1 MKKKKLK
8 LAFGFFLGLVTASL
22 FIGIRFLES
31 ERFAGMVK
39 EFISKKSPDAF
50 GLKGDFSNLKLYFF
64 PPGIGITNPQ
74 LNIQKNNV
82 LKKPIESKIEAKEMR
97 VHFEPIQMLSGT
109 IQVSNVVIQQ
119 GALDLTVFSDFF
131 KGKTEKKRGNQ
142 TRWSELFELQLNG
155 VELQDTYVHVS
166 IETPEDPNQKIQSEF
181 VVKSLSAHKEKKKKN
196 GWLTSAALVKAVKFN
211 IPKKVSDFP
220 IQAADELEWSLIL
233 TEEGVRLNPM
243 KIKTSGLEIT
253 AEGKVTGDVLDPND
267 PLVFALNST
276 VKSDLHDFLSAYEI
290 TPDANG
296 TVVGS
301 VFASGK
307 LKEFEKS
314 LKTNFKIS
322 GENTSWKDC
331 YAASFEGDGVLDLSE
346 KMVQLKNLVL
356 HEKKEKDQGGQ
367 IRFSETKFSLTS
379 PLDQL
384 KSKVEFKNASLHWA
398 AGIILQDIYSLR
410 SNLDGAVDLSFKKGN
425 LEIKPEIMLKGF
437 AFTNQ
442 KYKVNRPL
450 FNIIKPRE
458 PLKIRGLMTMK
469 KGSGKIDFEK
479 VTVGMRNTNFEANG
493 FIGVKNGFDLHVK
506 GNVDLADVD
515 QIAEIPIRGN
525 GSLATHI
532 SGNSDGVVLDFDPI
546 LKNAEYVGLK
556 LGELTGRVTY
566 DQLADELRFSGIH
579 AKQGRTFYT
588 IQEGFVDLS
597 NESEI
602 RIPAI
607 INTGRTEDLNKVLE
621 KYTSM
626 ISWYPVELKGEVHG
640 SVLIHGKTDFAKM
653 IIESKL
659 EGTDWR
665 YLGERARKVLMNA
678 GYDQGTYFA
687 KDVVLTKSA
696 GSIKGFLEFDS
707 KTRDLNWTFSTD
719 SFSFSDIDFFE
730 RLEVPA
736 RSKIEIKSVGSG
748 RLNHLVSNTTGRF
761 YQTRVK
767 GEVLEPTTF
776 SFEVSESTLR
786 ANVELF
792 GQKLRSSLKYAL
804 TPKQPSSFTVDFS
817 NLDFTPLLLILNP
830 KLLDDSKLLGLVDGR
845 IQYDFLSTQSE
856 LAKGEIILNKYIL
869 RKTGFE
875 LSLLEPI
882 QTGIQLG
889 YFQINPTRIRTNQS
903 ELILSGEGARG
914 DIDLKLKGEVDLAL
928 AEVFSS
934 SIQKVNGKGDVSLR
948 ISGPLKDLK
957 MNGDLFFQN
966 TYFLM
971 RWLQT
976 PFEEMDG
983 RIKISQ
989 NLIDVSS
996 IEGFLGEEL
1005 FSLNGKIYT
1014 YTSKF
1019 PTLDLHARL
1028 ENNKIKM
1035 QPIDLAQVRG
1045 QLMIKGDHPPYS
1057 ISGALDLV
1065 QGLWTKSFSQS
1076 GGAVGGRTDRFAPVD
1091 PDKQKISEI
1100 FNLNLSIN
1108 APQGFFVRNEIMD
1121 GEFRGKIRLVGP
1133 AEDPKMLG
1141 EGQLVQGK
1149 ILFRDRPFI
1158 LESAKI
1164 IFDDPYAL
1172 KPKFNVSAVSEVN
1185 NYKVRV
1191 LAYGKSDSWKAE
1203 FTSTP
1208 YLSQND
1214 IFSLLASGSTSS
1226 DGSRFRSMDRSYVNQ
1241 GEAASL
1247 VLHSLEFGKD
1257 VQSKTGF
1264 QFDVE
1269 EAVDSQSASSIFSP
1283 QNRSS
1288 NVAAPKLVLK
1298 RQVGRKIGISI
1309 GSTVGVGNQVQREVN
1324 AEYLLGNSVSVMGVW
1339 NNFEEVNT
1347 RETRT
1352 SFGLDLKLNK
1362 RFK

>member
-8 LAFGFFLGLVTASL
+8 LAIGFFLGIVTAS
-22 FIGIRFLES
+22 FIGGIQFLES
-31 ERFAGMVK
+31 GRFAGIVK
-39 EFISKKSPDAF
+39 EFISKKSPEAF

-82 LKKPIESKIEAKEMR
+82 LKKPIEARIEAKEMR

-119 GALDLTVFSDFF
+119 GSLDLEVFSDFF
-131 KGKTEKKRGNQ
+131 KDKTEKKKGSP
-142 TRWSELFELQLNG
+142 TSWSELFELQVNG
-155 VELQDTYVHVS
+155 IELENTYVHIS
-166 IETPEDPNQKIQSEF
+166 IESPAVPNQKIESEF
-181 VVKSLSAHKEKKKKN
+181 VVKSLIAHKEKKKKN
-196 GWLTSAALVKAVKFN
+196 GLLTSSALVKAVKFN
-211 IPKKVSDFP
+211 IPKNVSDFP
-220 IQAADELEWSLIL
+220 IQAAQELEWNLVL
-233 TEEGVRLNPM
+233 TEEGVRLRPLRINM
-243 KIKTSGLEIT
+243 SGLEIT
-253 AEGKVTGDVLDPND
+253 AEGTVTGDVLDPKD
-267 PLVFALNST
+267 PLVFELNT
-276 VKSDLHDFLSAYEI
+276 GMKADLHDFLSAYDI
-290 TPDANG
+290 TSEASG
-296 TVVGS
+296 TVEGAV
-301 VFASGK
+301 AAKGK

-314 LKTNFKIS
+314 LKTSFKIS
-322 GENTSWKDC
+322 GQNLNWKDC
-331 YAASFEGDGVLDLSE
+331 FAASLEGEGDLDLSE
-346 KMVQLKNLVL
+346 KMIQLKKFFLY
-356 HEKKEKDQGGQ
+356 EKKEKEKGGE
-367 IRFSETKFSLTS
+367 IRLQETKFSLHS
-379 PLDQL
+379 PLEQL
-384 KSKVEFKNASLHWA
+384 KAKVSFKNAPLHWT
-398 AGIILQDIYSLR
+398 AGFILKDIYSLQ
-410 SNLDGAVDLSFKKGN
+410 SDLDGSVDLSFKKSG
-425 LEIKPEIMLKGF
+425 LEIKPEITVKNF

-450 FNIIKPRE
+450 FHIIKPKE
-458 PLKIRGLMTMK
+458 PLKIKGLMTMK
-469 KGSGKIDFEK
+469 KGSGKVDFEK
-479 VTVGMRNTNFEANG
+479 VLVAMKNTSFEANG
-493 FIGVKNGFDLHVK
+493 FIGGKAGFDLRVK
-506 GNVDLADVD
+506 GNVDLSDVD

-525 GSLATHI
+525 GTLTTHI
-532 SGNSDGVVLDFDPI
+532 SGSTEGVILDFDPI
-546 LKNAEYVGLK
+546 LKNAEYVGLN
-556 LGELTGRVTY
+556 LGELTGRITY
-566 DQLADELRFSGIH
+566 DQLADEIRFAGIH
-579 AKQGRTFYT
+579 AKQGKTFYSV
-588 IQEGFVDLS
+588 QDGFVDLS
-597 NESEI
+597 SESEI
-602 RIPAI
+602 RIPAT
-607 INTGRTEDLNKVLE
+607 INTGRTEDLSAVLR
-621 KYTSM
+621 KYTSL
-626 ISWYPVELKGEVHG
+626 ISWYPDELKGEVHG
-640 SVLIHGKTDFAKM
+640 SVLVHGKTEFAKM

-665 YLGERARKVLMNA
+665 YLGERARKVRMNA
-678 GYDQGTYFA
+678 GYDQGTYYA
-687 KDVVLTKSA
+687 RDVTLTKSA
-696 GSIKGFLEFDS
+696 GSIKGMVEFDS
-707 KTRDLNWTFSTD
+707 KSNELDWIFTTD
-719 SFSFSDIDFFE
+719 SFSFADIDFFE

-748 RLNHLVSNTTGRF
+748 RLSHLTSNTTGRF

-767 GEVLEPTTF
+767 GEVLDPTSF
-776 SFEVSESTLR
+776 SFELNESTLR
-786 ANVELF
+786 ANIELF
-792 GQKLRSSLKYAL
+792 GQKLRGALKYAL
-804 TPKQPSSFTVDFS
+804 TPRQPSSITVDFS

-830 KLLDDSKLLGLVDGR
+830 KLLDDTQLLGLVDGR

-856 LAKGEIILNKYIL
+856 LAKGEIILKKYVL

-875 LSLLEPI
+875 LSLMEPI

-903 ELILSGEGARG
+903 ELVLSGEGARG
-914 DIDLKLKGEVDLAL
+914 DIDLKLNGEVDLAL

-934 SIQKVNGKGDVSLR
+934 SIQKVNGKGAVSLR

-957 MNGDLFFQN
+957 MNGDLSFQN
-966 TYFLM
+966 TYGLM
-971 RWLQT
+971 RWMQT
-976 PFEEMDG
+976 PFEEIEG
-983 RIKISQ
+983 KIKISQ

-996 IEGFLGEEL
+996 VQGFLGEEL

-1019 PTLDLHARL
+1019 PSIDLHAKF

-1045 QLMIKGDHPPYS
+1045 SVLIKGDHPPYS
-1057 ISGALDLV
+1057 INGTLDLT

-1076 GGAVGGRTDRFAPVD
+1076 GGAGGGRTERFAPVD
-1091 PDKQKISEI
+1091 PDKQKINEI
-1100 FNLNLSIN
+1100 FTLNLSVN

-1133 AEDPKMLG
+1133 AEDPKLLG

-1164 IFDDPYAL
+1164 TFDDPYAL
-1172 KPKFNVSAVSEVN
+1172 KPKFNVSAISEIN

-1324 AEYLLGNSVSVMGVW
+1324 AEYLLGNSVSVQGVW